1 MDRKSSAFP
10 SNNHT
15 LAFHDHEIAPQH
27 GTSTM
32 KLSAVPENPLEWL
45 ARAAGAVPT
54 PILDTLIAL
63 LLARSVMVA
72 TRLDIFEALAG
83 GPLLPDEVAA
93 RCGTDPSAT
102 AKLLSALAGAD
113 YLTYD
118 AGRYGLAPVAR
129 KWLLKDS
136 PHSLR
141 DAILLQLLDARFIEH
156 LDDFVRSGE
165 PVHMHEGLT
174 TDEWALYMRG
184 MRSGATL
191 AASEL
196 VRRVP
201 VPSGARA
208 MLDIGGAHGYYSV
221 ALCRRH
227 LDLRSTILDLPEACA
242 AAAPLLAAEGMGDR
256 VVYQP
261 GNALTTDLGVETY
274 DLVLIANLAH
284 HFSAGANRA
293 LVRRIARALRPG
305 GALVFA
311 EVMRPRTPGDAGQAG
326 ALADLYFAL
335 TSESGAW
342 SFEEMAAWQRE
353 AGLIPRKPMRL
364 LTAPGGG
371 LQIATRPRVR
381 STRFTTDPMAHP
393 SAHRDR
399 DTHLAS
405 SLTPT

>member
-1 MDRKSSAFP
+1 MDRKFSAFP

-32 KLSAVPENPLEWL
+32 KLSAVPENALEWL

-83 GPLLPDEVAA
+83 GPLPPDEVAA

>member
-1 MDRKSSAFP
+1 
-10 SNNHT
+10 
-15 LAFHDHEIAPQH
+15 
-27 GTSTM
+27 M

-72 TRLDIFEALAG
+72 TRLGIFEALAD
-83 GPLLPDEVAA
+83 GPLPPGEVAA
-93 RCGTDPSAT
+93 RCDTAPYAT
-102 AKLLSALAGAD
+102 AKLLSALTGAH
-113 YLTYD
+113 YLSYD
-118 AGRYGLAPVAR
+118 SGRYALAPVAR

-156 LDDFVRSGE
+156 LDDFLRTGE

-174 TDEWALYMRG
+174 PDEWTLYMRG
-184 MRSGATL
+184 MRSGAVL
-191 AASEL
+191 AAGEL

-201 VPSGARA
+201 VPSSARA
-208 MLDIGGAHGYYSV
+208 MLDIGGAHGYYSA

-227 LDLRSTILDLPEACA
+227 PDLRSTILDLPEACA
-242 AAAPLLAAEGMGDR
+242 AAAPLLAAEDMGNR
-256 VVYQP
+256 IVYQP

-305 GALVFA
+305 GVLVFA

-353 AGLIPRKPMRL
+353 AGLNPKKPIRL

-381 STRFTTDPMAHP
+381 STRSARGTTRPTTRPIAHSDDPSTP
-393 SAHRDR
+393 D
-399 DTHLAS
+399 
-405 SLTPT
+405 LTPA

>member
-1 MDRKSSAFP
+1 MDRKFSAFP

-32 KLSAVPENPLEWL
+32 KLSAVPENALEWL

-83 GPLLPDEVAA
+83 GPLPPDEVAA

-311 EVMRPRTPGDAGQAG
+311 EVMRPRTPGDAGPAG